1 LERNPLERIFVK
13 HEKPFVH
20 WVDEAFIAPDVI
32 RAINKE
38 WPASDDERW
47 HHERRGYARKS
58 ALMFPRRL
66 SPLAQVLAE
75 TLYSRE
81 WSDMGR
87 FSELIGHELQPD
99 PWFTDGPL
107 MPRVGGGL
115 HEITR
120 GGMLGIH
127 TDFDEHPTGL
137 TRCANL
143 LIYLN
148 EDWQDEWGG
157 ALELHGDTVVSIPP
171 RAGTAVLF
179 ETNGTS
185 WHGHPEPL
193 DCPLNRSRRSLALY
207 YYRQPTGKHERRT
220 TVYR

>member
-1 LERNPLERIFVK
+1 LKRFDG
-13 HEKPFVH
+13 PFTH
-20 WVDEAFIAPDVI
+20 YVDTYFMPIETV
-32 RAINKE
+32 RMINEE
-38 WPASDDERW
+38 WPAVDDERW
-47 HHERRGYARKS
+47 HHERRDYARKS
-58 ALMFPRRL
+58 ALLFPHRL
-66 SPLAQVLAE
+66 PPIAQSVATFFYGPNNRKWL
-75 TLYSRE
+75 S
-81 WSDMGR
+81 G
-87 FSELIGHELQPD
+87 LIGHELLPD

-115 HEITR
+115 HEITK

-127 TDFDEHPTGL
+127 TDFDAHPTGL

-157 ALELHGDTVVSIPP
+157 ALELHGDTVASIPVH
-171 RAGTAVLF
+171 AGTAVLF

-185 WHGHPEPL
+185 WHGHPQPL
-193 DCPLNRSRRSLALY
+193 KCPPYRSRRSLALY
-207 YYRQPTGKHERRT
+207 YYRKPTGPHERTT

>member
-1 LERNPLERIFVK
+1 
-13 HEKPFVH
+13 
-20 WVDEAFIAPDVI
+20 
-32 RAINKE
+32 
-38 WPASDDERW
+38 
-47 HHERRGYARKS
+47 
-58 ALMFPRRL
+58 MFPRRL
-66 SPLAQVLAE
+66 PAGAHRIAE
-75 TLYSRE
+75 DLYSDYWLRSL
-81 WSDMGR
+81 SD
-87 FSELIGHELQPD
+87 LIGHELQPD
-99 PWFTDGPL
+99 PWFTEGPL